1 MNFSETFIRRP
12 VATVLL
18 TAGIVL
24 LGAIAYV
31 RLPIASLPILE
42 RPIIAVRAGLPGG
55 SSSTVA
61 AAVTAPLEK
70 QLGLISGLREMA
82 STSIYGR
89 SGILMEFD
97 LNKNIDAAA
106 GEVQAAI
113 FAAGPSL
120 PPTVQGPPVYVE
132 ANPNGFP
139 IFAIGLTSDVYG
151 IPEIYRFADRV
162 LVGKLSQ
169 IEGVAKVFLSGSRKP
184 AVRVQV
190 NPRQLASMH
199 ASTAEVR
206 MALQN
211 STLSMPLGQ
220 ITEGNSAFTLS
231 TNDQLM
237 TASDFTDIVVKW
249 NKDGPVKLK
258 DVANVFDSTVNDER
272 AGWFNDDRAVILSVM
287 KTTNANVVETVEEIK
302 RTIPSLEHWLPPSI
316 HMRVLYDRTQLIRA
330 AISDVKFTIAIA
342 VALVVMVIALFLR
355 RFWATVIP
363 AVTIPVSVAA
373 TLGVMYLLDFSLDNI
388 SLMAVTIAI
397 GFVIDDAIII
407 IENIIRRMHAGES
420 PMDAALNGTRQM
432 GFTIVSITT
441 ALMAALI
448 PVLFMPDIP
457 GRVFRE
463 FGLTL
468 VVAIIASALISLTLT
483 PMLCG
488 QLLSAPRDERQ
499 GRFGGISAAIID
511 RSIDWYSRSLA
522 WSLRFRW
529 LALTAAT
536 ALAAGSIYLYD
547 IAPKAF
553 LPTQDTGILRVR
565 TVSRTNI
572 AFEAKRDSQIAIAK
586 VILSDPA
593 VMDLTSSVGKGKM
606 SGGMFLVALKP
617 PEVRKEFIDVV
628 AARLRDKLKA
638 AKIEDAR
645 AIFVPVQDITLGA
658 KRGAARYQYA
668 VAGLNPDQ
676 VARWG
681 LILARKIAALPQVTD
696 VVVNYPKGGLGD
708 NLITNRVR
716 AASAGITITDV
727 DAILYDWFGQEPL
740 ALIRYPSDFSRVIM
754 EVEPEF
760 RRKPSDLSDMFL
772 TSGLPIDVVSV
783 RKRDHA
789 PLWNNHTDG
798 IPSLTISFNTPI
810 GVSISEA
817 QAAIK
822 AAEAAAHVPA
832 EVKTEWRGEA
842 RAAQEARES
851 QPLLFLAAVIA
862 IYIIL
867 GMLYESYAHP
877 LTILSTLPSA
887 SFGALLALTM
897 ARTQFTLITA
907 IACIL
912 VVGIVMKNA
921 IMMVD
926 FALEGERRL
935 GLTPLEAISRAA
947 TLRCRPIVMTT
958 LAALLSALPLAFG
971 TGLDAELRQPLGIAT
986 VGGLFLSQF
995 VTLYTTPAV
1004 YLLVDGLRKRWS
1016 RRHRQIATPVPITT

>member
-1 MNFSETFIRRP
+1 MYS
-12 VATVLL
+12 
-18 TAGIVL
+18 
-24 LGAIAYV
+24 
-31 RLPIASLPILE
+31 
-42 RPIIAVRAGLPGG
+42 
-55 SSSTVA
+55 
-61 AAVTAPLEK
+61 
-70 QLGLISGLREMA
+70 
-82 STSIYGR
+82 
-89 SGILMEFD
+89 
-97 LNKNIDAAA
+97 
-106 GEVQAAI
+106 
-113 FAAGPSL
+113 
-120 PPTVQGPPVYVE
+120 
-132 ANPNGFP
+132 
-139 IFAIGLTSDVYG
+139 

-220 ITEGNSAFTLS
+220 ITEGNSAFTLT

-499 GRFGGISAAIID
+499 GQFGGISAAIID

-617 PEVRKEFIDVV
+617 PEVRKESIDVV

-754 EVEPEF
+754 EVGPEF

-1016 RRHRQIATPVPITT
+1016 RRRRQIATPVPVPVTT

>member
-220 ITEGNSAFTLS
+220 ITEGNSAFTLT

-249 NKDGPVKLK
+249 NKDGSVKLK

-316 HMRVLYDRTQLIRA
+316 HIRVLYDRTQLIRA

-363 AVTIPVSVAA
+363 AVTIPVSLAA

-499 GRFGGISAAIID
+499 GRFGSISAAIID

-586 VILSDPA
+586 VIVSDPA

-617 PEVRKEFIDVV
+617 PEVRKESIDVV

-754 EVEPEF
+754 EVGPEF

-842 RAAQEARES
+842 RAAQEARE
-851 QPLLFLAAVIA
+851 FTAV
-862 IYIIL
+862 
-867 GMLYESYAHP
+867 
-877 LTILSTLPSA
+877 
-887 SFGALLALTM
+887 
-897 ARTQFTLITA
+897 
-907 IACIL
+907 
-912 VVGIVMKNA
+912 
-921 IMMVD
+921 
-926 FALEGERRL
+926 
-935 GLTPLEAISRAA
+935 
-947 TLRCRPIVMTT
+947 
-958 LAALLSALPLAFG
+958 AFS
-971 TGLDAELRQPLGIAT
+971 
-986 VGGLFLSQF
+986 GGSHRYLH
-995 VTLYTTPAV
+995 YPGHAV
-1004 YLLVDGLRKRWS
+1004 
-1016 RRHRQIATPVPITT
+1016 